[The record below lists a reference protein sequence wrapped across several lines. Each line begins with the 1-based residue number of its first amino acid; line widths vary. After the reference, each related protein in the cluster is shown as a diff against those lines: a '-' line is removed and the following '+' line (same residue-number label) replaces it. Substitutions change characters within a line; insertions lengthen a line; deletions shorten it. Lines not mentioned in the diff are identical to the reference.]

1 MEFEGIEVKDKD
13 GYKDND
19 DKKDSETDDGK
30 DDDEMRAVNYRRVMT
45 LRLISDLFHQK
56 SKTPD
61 PFQDIVPINVATDTL
76 PSPETSATPWL
87 PKPEAECSGAIPS
100 VS

>member
-1 MEFEGIEVKDKD
+1 MRVVMIVLEWSTPEPWEATELAKKRRQKKEIEEEDKD
-13 GYKDND
+13 EGEDKDED
-19 DKKDSETDDGK
+19 K
-30 DDDEMRAVNYRRVMT
+30 DDDE
-45 LRLISDLFHQK
+45 I

-61 PFQDIVPINVATDTL
+61 PLQDIVSINVATDTL

-87 PKPEAECSGAIPS
+87 PKPEAECNGAIPS